1 MIKQA
6 PSPARIAAMIVF
18 AFSCIGI
25 LMYLWLT
32 FGGSLPLQP
41 KGYRVQVAFPE
52 AIGLMKDVDV
62 RASGVTIGTV
72 RDTALDKQSG
82 RVIATIEVEDEYA
95 PLPSDMRAILRRK
108 TLIGETFVEI
118 SRGDPMSR
126 PLREGERVRNAQ
138 VEPEVELDEIIQTY
152 DPETRAAFRVWM
164 QQLGRAIEE
173 RGEPLNDALG
183 QLPAFT
189 HSAGDLLDVLN
200 DHERALKGLVRD
212 TGHVYGA
219 LTQDEAQLRNLI
231 VNSHELFDQT
241 SSKRE
246 ALAETI
252 SIFPT
257 FLSESR
263 LTLQRLQ
270 GFSRHAYPLMRDLR
284 PVARELRPAVASA
297 KSLAPHLERY
307 FGGFDRQI
315 TVSKRSSPA
324 LRDILVDTPQ
334 LLRAVG
340 PFLGEFNPIFQ
351 WLEQHQ
357 LLTSDFLG
365 NAAGATADTVEGVPE
380 GEMGH
385 YLRQLGVTGV
395 ESLLIHR
402 NRLSSNRG
410 NAYLPPVYT
419 GRETAKRKILPNWD
433 CKPSGGEVEAR
444 YSSTP
449 GQSRVA
455 CWVKEGF
462 EFQGQKETFH
472 HVERESYDK

>member
-25 LMYLWLT
+25 LLYLWLT
-32 FGGSLPLQP
+32 FGGSIPLQP
-41 KGYRVQVAFPE
+41 KGYRVQAAFPE
-52 AIGLMKDVDV
+52 AVGLMKDVDV

-72 RDTALDKQSG
+72 RGTDLDKKSG
-82 RVIATIEVEDEYA
+82 RVLATLELEDEFA
-95 PLPSDMRAILRRK
+95 PLPSNARAILRRK

-118 SRGDPMSR
+118 SRGDPRAR
-126 PLREGERVRNAQ
+126 PLREGERLRDSQ
-138 VEPEVELDEIIQTY
+138 IEPEVELDEIIQTY
-152 DPETRAAFRVWM
+152 DPGTRRAFRVWM
-164 QQLGRAIEE
+164 QQLGQAIEE
-173 RGEPLNDALG
+173 RGESLNDAVG

-189 HSAGDLLDVLN
+189 QSAGDLLDVLN

-219 LTQDEAQLRNLI
+219 LTKDEGQLRNLI
-231 VNSHELFDQT
+231 ENSYELFDQT

-257 FLSESR
+257 FLTESR
-263 LTLQRLQ
+263 QTLKRLQ
-270 GFSRHAYPLMRDLR
+270 SFSRDAYPLMRDLR

-307 FGGFDRQI
+307 FEGFGEQI
-315 TVSKRSSPA
+315 TVSERSSPA
-324 LRDILVDTPQ
+324 LTEILEDTPP

-340 PFLGEFNPIFQ
+340 PFLAELNPIFQ

-365 NAAGATADTVEGVPE
+365 NAASATADTVEGAPA

-419 GRETAKRKILPNWD
+419 GRETAKRKIQPNWD

-455 CWVKEGF
+455 CWVKEAF
-462 EFQGQKETFH
+462 EFQGETEKFH
-472 HVERESYDK
+472 DVEKGSYDR

>member
-6 PSPARIAAMIVF
+6 PSPARLAAMIVF
-18 AFSCIGI
+18 AFSCVGI

-72 RDTALDKQSG
+72 RGTDLDKASG
-82 RVIATIEVEDEYA
+82 RVVATLEIEDEYA
-95 PLPSDMRAILRRK
+95 PLPSNARAILRRK

-118 SRGDPMSR
+118 SRGDPRAR
-126 PLREGERVRNAQ
+126 PLREGERLANSQ

-152 DPETRAAFRVWM
+152 DPATRRAFRIWM
-164 QQLGRAIEE
+164 QQLGSAIEE
-173 RGEPLNDALG
+173 RGEPLNDAVG

-200 DHERALKGLVRD
+200 DHERAVRGLIRD

-231 VNSHELFDQT
+231 ENSHELFDQT
-241 SSKRE
+241 SSRRE

-263 LTLQRLQ
+263 QTLQRLQ
-270 GFSRHAYPLMRDLR
+270 SFSREARPLMRDLR
-284 PVARELRPAVASA
+284 PVARELRPTVASA

-307 FGGFDRQI
+307 FDGFDEQI
-315 TVSKRSSPA
+315 TISERSSPA
-324 LRDILVDTPQ
+324 LRDILVETPQ
-334 LLRAVG
+334 LLRALG
-340 PFLGEFNPIFQ
+340 PFLGELNPIFQ
-351 WLEQHQ
+351 WLEMHQ

-365 NAAGATADTVEGVPE
+365 NAAGATADTIEGVPE
-380 GEMGH
+380 GETGH

-402 NRLSSNRG
+402 NRLASNRG

-419 GRETAKRKILPNWD
+419 GRETAKRKIQPNWD
-433 CKPSGGEVEAR
+433 CKPSGGEVDAR
-444 YSSTP
+444 QSSVP
-449 GQSRVA
+449 GESRVA
-455 CWVKEGF
+455 CWVAKAF
-462 EFQGQKETFH
+462 EFQGDTERFH
-472 HVERESYDK
+472 HVDKESYER

>member
-25 LMYLWLT
+25 LLYLWLT
-32 FGGSLPLQP
+32 FGGSIPLQP
-41 KGYRVQVAFPE
+41 KGYRVQAAFPE

-72 RDTALDKQSG
+72 RGTDLDKSSG
-82 RVIATIEVEDEYA
+82 RVLATLEIEDEFA
-95 PLPSDMRAILRRK
+95 PLPSNARAILRRK

-118 SRGDPMSR
+118 SRGDPRAR
-126 PLREGERVRNAQ
+126 PLREGERLRDSQ
-138 VEPEVELDEIIQTY
+138 IEPEVELDEIIQTY
-152 DPETRAAFRVWM
+152 DPETRRAFRVWM
-164 QQLGRAIEE
+164 QQLGAAIEE
-173 RGEPLNDALG
+173 RGEPLNDAVG
-183 QLPAFT
+183 QLPAFA

-200 DHERALKGLVRD
+200 DHERALQGLVRD

-219 LTQDEAQLRNLI
+219 LTRDEAQLRNL
-231 VNSHELFDQT
+231 VENSHELFDQT

-263 LTLQRLQ
+263 QTLQRLQ
-270 GFSRHAYPLMRDLR
+270 SFSRDAYPLMRDLR

-307 FGGFDRQI
+307 FDGFGEQI
-315 TVSKRSSPA
+315 KVSERSSPA
-324 LRDILVDTPQ
+324 LTEILDDTPP

-340 PFLGEFNPIFQ
+340 PFLAEFNPIFQ

-365 NAAGATADTVEGVPE
+365 NAASATADTVEGVPE
-380 GEMGH
+380 GEVGH

-419 GRETAKRKILPNWD
+419 GRELSKRKIQPNWD

-455 CWVKEGF
+455 CWVREAF
-462 EFQGQKETFH
+462 EFQGETEKFH
-472 HVERESYDK
+472 DVEKASYDR

>member
-18 AFSCIGI
+18 AFSCVGI

-41 KGYRVQVAFPE
+41 KGYRVQAGFPE

-72 RDTALDKQSG
+72 RGTDLDKRSG
-82 RVIATIEVEDEYA
+82 RVLATLEIDDDYA
-95 PLPSDMRAILRRK
+95 PLPSNARAILRRK

-118 SRGDPMSR
+118 SRGDPSAR
-126 PLREGERVRNAQ
+126 PLREGERLRNSQ

-152 DPETRAAFRVWM
+152 DPETRHAFRVWM
-164 QQLGRAIEE
+164 QQLGSAIEE
-173 RGEPLNDALG
+173 RGEPLNDAVG

-189 HSAGDLLDVLN
+189 RSAGDLLDVLN
-200 DHERALKGLVRD
+200 DHERAVQGLIRD

-219 LTQDEAQLRNLI
+219 LTEDEAQLRNL
-231 VNSHELFDQT
+231 VENSHELFDQT
-241 SSKRE
+241 SSRRE

-257 FLSESR
+257 FLTESR
-263 LTLQRLQ
+263 QTLQRLQ
-270 GFSRHAYPLMRDLR
+270 SFSREAYPLMRDLR

-307 FGGFDRQI
+307 FEGFDTQI
-315 TVSKRSSPA
+315 TVSERSSPA
-324 LRDILVDTPQ
+324 LRDILVDTPP

-340 PFLGEFNPIFQ
+340 PFLAEFNPIFQ
-351 WLEQHQ
+351 WLELHQ

-380 GEMGH
+380 GEVGH
-385 YLRQLGVTGV
+385 YLRQLGVAGV

-444 YSSTP
+444 YSATP

-455 CWVKEGF
+455 CWVREAF
-462 EFQGQKETFH
+462 EFQGETEKFH
-472 HVERESYDK
+472 DVAKESYDR